1 MDAKLKHLLKELSE
15 AINSSLAES
24 EAIAQVISR
33 LKDSGYDVF
42 LVLEA
47 TVGVDEADGQPA
59 RRALVTAP
67 GSTPHSTFS
76 PQDLSFLRS
85 LRIRVEGT

>member
-1 MDAKLKHLLKELSE
+1 MDAKLKHLMKELSE
-15 AINSSLAES
+15 AINHSLAES

-33 LKDSGYDVF
+33 IKASGYDVF

-47 TVGVDEADGQPA
+47 TVGVNRTDDKPA

-67 GSTPHSTFS
+67 GSEPHFAFT
-76 PQDLSFLRS
+76 PQDVSFLRS
-85 LRIRVEGT
+85 LRIRAEDT